1 MIDTEEEREKFL
13 VVLLALSKRIERAAK
28 KSFNDVFLK
37 AMMKL
42 RRLILR
48 LERGGLIRTL
58 QWDRLRS
65 EIIEILRPIIE
76 VLQSTLPR
84 HLLELDPLANRAA
97 ANAIDIDP
105 PPYRERTANEVLRE
119 TRVAGKRLVEIIGDS
134 EIFLGSLFAK
144 MFGDLDRMV
153 RGEFLKG
160 TPTQD
165 IANKVIVTT
174 RRFGVNVPKINTGSF
189 ANREMNLIMNTIVG
203 GAWDVISSRVDDVMQ
218 LVPAEEWEWVATL
231 DPKTCPICRP
241 LDGQR
246 RPDPSLFPFEIPVHP
261 NCRCV
266 ILPVV

>member
-84 HLLELDPLANRAA
+84 HLLELDPLAIAA
-97 ANAIDIDP
+97 SCGVFE
-105 PPYRERTANEVLRE
+105 REGCDHASAYGPGIQQAKV
-119 TRVAGKRLVEIIGDS
+119 
-134 EIFLGSLFAK
+134 FPLFFNYFK
-144 MFGDLDRMV
+144 Q
-153 RGEFLKG
+153 
-160 TPTQD
+160 P
-165 IANKVIVTT
+165 
-174 RRFGVNVPKINTGSF
+174 
-189 ANREMNLIMNTIVG
+189 
-203 GAWDVISSRVDDVMQ
+203 VISRS
-218 LVPAEEWEWVATL
+218 
-231 DPKTCPICRP
+231 
-241 LDGQR
+241 G
-246 RPDPSLFPFEIPVHP
+246 
-261 NCRCV
+261 N
-266 ILPVV
+266 